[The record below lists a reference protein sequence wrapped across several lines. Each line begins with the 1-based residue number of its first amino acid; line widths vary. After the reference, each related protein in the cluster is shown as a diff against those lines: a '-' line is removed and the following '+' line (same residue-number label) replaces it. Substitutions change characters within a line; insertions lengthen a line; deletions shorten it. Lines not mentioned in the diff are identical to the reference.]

1 MVCSEFLGFVSLG
14 AGVHGVDLVGAV
26 LGQGYRSFASSLE
39 SFASS
44 LESFTSKEE
53 THLEYFGPVPER
65 YGMASTLLEQGK
77 ATACLE
83 H

>member
-1 MVCSEFLGFVSLG
+1 MVCSEFLGFVSIG
-14 AGVHGVDLVGAV
+14 AGVHGVDLVSAF

-39 SFASS
+39 SFAS
-44 LESFTSKEE
+44 KEE
-53 THLEYFGPVPER
+53 PHLEYFGPIQAR